1 MKVSQIG
8 LISEVK
14 SRNVKPLNA
23 VCVERT
29 AVGRITV
36 STPIAEI
43 MGRAT
48 VTEHFP
54 RQEIS

>member
-1 MKVSQIG
+1 
-8 LISEVK
+8 VK
-14 SRNVKPLNA
+14 FLNI
-23 VCVERT
+23 VWVEST

-36 STPIAEI
+36 STPIEEM

-48 VTEHFP
+48 VMEHLP